1 MGQLIIMDAL
11 MFPNQKPLDLYK
23 IDIFIFLYSISIF
36 MTEAVAQVMHS
47 PTLNTVLM
55 IEDVLKEAKEI
66 IKIAELKR
74 RLPRKVMHSTVVQV
88 LDYLQESGKILI
100 TTKGIL
106 WIYRPPA
113 ELEKL
118 KQGGLEL

>member
-1 MGQLIIMDAL
+1 MVSSQVQL
-11 MFPNQKPLDLYK
+11 
-23 IDIFIFLYSISIF
+23 
-36 MTEAVAQVMHS
+36 MHS

-55 IEDVLKEAKEI
+55 IEGTLQVARQILKVS
-66 IKIAELKR
+66 ELKR
-74 RLPRKVMHSTVVQV
+74 RLPRQVMHATLLQV
-88 LDYLQESGKILI
+88 LDYLQQSGKIFI
-100 TTKGIL
+100 TTKGVV